1 MKSTQLSL
9 SLLHLEMGNQ
19 QHHLHSS
26 TTPHLYIPSWLYFH
40 LYSPI
45 SYPCNIRTNMNITQ
59 TCMHAFIHPHQRHI
73 DHPILLFPPMH
84 IHSQLTKINNTNQN
98 GNTSWFVALW
108 SLSLSLSL
116 SPTDRENKETK
127 STFMGFAGIRLHYNI
142 PALPEILREKE
153 IERGGEGGREREIGS
168 LLPWIV
174 PFQNVL
180 LTTFIRF
187 EGRGS
192 FSLLCGPRISWPIQ
206 RRHVAAL
213 LWSMS
218 HLNPPSQLGGVDDPW
233 NMGPICL

>member
-98 GNTSWFVALW
+98 GNTSWFVSLW

-116 SPTDRENKETK
+116 SLPLTGKTK
-127 STFMGFAGIRLHYNI
+127 KPNQHSWDSPESDYIITFRRYLKFW
-142 PALPEILREKE
+142 
-153 IERGGEGGREREIGS
+153 ERKR
-168 LLPWIV
+168 
-174 PFQNVL
+174 
-180 LTTFIRF
+180 
-187 EGRGS
+187 
-192 FSLLCGPRISWPIQ
+192 
-206 RRHVAAL
+206 
-213 LWSMS
+213 
-218 HLNPPSQLGGVDDPW
+218 
-233 NMGPICL
+233 